1 MSRFVGMYDNLGEVS
16 INITVPT
23 RTKASTR
30 MLELKCNFKN
40 KYSKKD
46 FQCPLKCNLEDSQK
60 HLLLCE
66 KLELNQITK
75 QLPQHEDL
83 LSVLCE

>member
-1 MSRFVGMYDNLGEVS
+1 
-16 INITVPT
+16 
-23 RTKASTR
+23 
-30 MLELKCNFKN
+30 MLQLKCNFKN

-75 QLPQHEDL
+75 QLPQYEDL
-83 LSVLCE
+83 FSENVDTEEGGSYCPVDPG